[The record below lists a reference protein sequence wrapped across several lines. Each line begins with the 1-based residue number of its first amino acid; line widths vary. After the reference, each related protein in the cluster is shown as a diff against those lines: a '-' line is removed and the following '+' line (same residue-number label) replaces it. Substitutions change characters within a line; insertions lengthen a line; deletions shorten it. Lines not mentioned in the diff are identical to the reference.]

1 MPNSNGV
8 IVAEPEPIALD
19 WTATAL
25 VIIDMQRDFMEPG
38 GFGETLGNDVSQ
50 LARAVKPIAAVLAAA
65 RAMGMLVVHTREG
78 HLPDLSDAP
87 PAKVERGAPSL
98 RIGDPGPMGRI
109 LIRGEAGHDI
119 IPALYPLDSEIVID
133 KPGKGAF
140 YATELGETLQ
150 KYGIENLLVCGV
162 TTEVCVNT
170 TVREANDR
178 GYRCVVISDGC
189 ASYFPE
195 FHEMGLKMI
204 KAQGGIFGWVAD
216 SISGSES
223 NANGDIE
230 QTEGGSITMSM
241 SGAVAKPGFKPD
253 LWTPGDW
260 NAFFGFGTNIL
271 VNMLVLTGLLRFVLK
286 MPDSLV
292 FGRILP
298 ALGLM
303 MCLSTFYYAFL
314 AYRLAQRT
322 GRTDVCALP
331 SGVSVPH
338 MFIVTFVI
346 MLPITLKTGDPMKG
360 WSAGLVW
367 VFFQSFILMIG
378 GFVAPYIRKI
388 TPRAALLG
396 TLAGVSVT
404 FISMRPALEM
414 FMTPQIG
421 LICFAIIL
429 VSWFGGVK
437 YPRGIPAGLVAI
449 AAGMLIAWGSNLFGL
464 GLGGLSGKGIGD
476 AFASFGFSV
485 PIPAVGQVFSGFE
498 FLGVI
503 LVTAIPFGIYDL
515 VEAMDNVESAEAA
528 GDEYPTTR
536 VLTADGIVSLI
547 GCLMGNP
554 FINAV
559 YIGHPGWKAMGG
571 RIGYSAATGI
581 MVIVLSWF
589 GVISVLLALV
599 PVVAISPILLYIG
612 MLIAA
617 QAFQTTPLKHA
628 PAIGL
633 AFTPHLAAWA
643 KLQVDTAMG
652 ATLTAAQSVGGL
664 TADKAAEVKAAAIA
678 SLPQGGVLY
687 RGLEVMG
694 GGSILAGLVLG
705 AIGVFVIERD
715 FVKASAF
722 ALAGAVLTYF
732 GFMHGEAVGIG
743 GGFGVT
749 PAVALAYAVIA
760 GGLYALGKY
769 GATEHYAAH
778 PEMSAAPA
786 E

>member
-1 MPNSNGV
+1 MS
-8 IVAEPEPIALD
+8 
-19 WTATAL
+19 T
-25 VIIDMQRDFMEPG
+25 
-38 GFGETLGNDVSQ
+38 
-50 LARAVKPIAAVLAAA
+50 
-65 RAMGMLVVHTREG
+65 
-78 HLPDLSDAP
+78 
-87 PAKVERGAPSL
+87 
-98 RIGDPGPMGRI
+98 
-109 LIRGEAGHDI
+109 
-119 IPALYPLDSEIVID
+119 
-133 KPGKGAF
+133 
-140 YATELGETLQ
+140 
-150 KYGIENLLVCGV
+150 
-162 TTEVCVNT
+162 
-170 TVREANDR
+170 
-178 GYRCVVISDGC
+178 
-189 ASYFPE
+189 
-195 FHEMGLKMI
+195 
-204 KAQGGIFGWVAD
+204 
-216 SISGSES
+216 SISAGKSDFRP
-223 NANGDIE
+223 A
-230 QTEGGSITMSM
+230 
-241 SGAVAKPGFKPD
+241 

-303 MCLSTFYYAFL
+303 MCLSTFYYAWL
-314 AYRLAQRT
+314 AYRLALKT

-378 GFVAPYIRKI
+378 GFIAPYVRRI

-404 FISMRPALEM
+404 FIAMRPALEIY
-414 FMTPQIG
+414 MTPLIG

-437 YPRGIPAGLVAI
+437 YFKGIPAGLVAI
-449 AAGMLIAWGSNLFGL
+449 AAGMLIAWGSTLFGL
-464 GLGGLSGKGIGD
+464 QLGGMSLKGLTD
-476 AFASFGFSV
+476 AFANFGFSV
-485 PIPAVGQVFSGFE
+485 PMPAIGQVFSGFE
-498 FLGVI
+498 FLGII

-536 VLTADGIVSLI
+536 VLTADGVVSLI

-581 MVIVLSWF
+581 MVVVLSWF
-589 GVISVLLALV
+589 GIISVMLALV

-612 MLIAA
+612 MLIGA
-617 QAFQTTPLKHA
+617 QAFQTTPIKHA
-628 PAIGL
+628 PAVVVAL
-633 AFTPHLAAWA
+633 TPHLAAWA
-643 KLQVDTAMG
+643 KLQVDTMLG
-652 ATLTAAQSVGGL
+652 ATLVAAQAVGGL
-664 TADKAAEVKAAAIA
+664 APDKVGAVKTAAVA
-678 SLPQGGVLY
+678 SLPQQGVLY
-687 RGLEVMG
+687 HGLEVMG
-694 GGSILAGLVLG
+694 GGSIIAGLILG
-705 AIGVFVIERD
+705 AIAVFVIERD

-732 GFMHGEAVGIG
+732 GFMHGEAVGVG
-743 GGFGVT
+743 NGYGVT
-749 PAVALAYAVIA
+749 PGVALAYAIVAA
-760 GGLYALGKY
+760 GFFAVGKY
-769 GATEHYAAH
+769 GESTSYVPQHDL
-778 PEMSAAPA
+778 PVAAPA

>member
-1 MPNSNGV
+1 M
-8 IVAEPEPIALD
+8 
-19 WTATAL
+19 
-25 VIIDMQRDFMEPG
+25 
-38 GFGETLGNDVSQ
+38 
-50 LARAVKPIAAVLAAA
+50 
-65 RAMGMLVVHTREG
+65 
-78 HLPDLSDAP
+78 
-87 PAKVERGAPSL
+87 
-98 RIGDPGPMGRI
+98 
-109 LIRGEAGHDI
+109 
-119 IPALYPLDSEIVID
+119 
-133 KPGKGAF
+133 
-140 YATELGETLQ
+140 
-150 KYGIENLLVCGV
+150 
-162 TTEVCVNT
+162 
-170 TVREANDR
+170 
-178 GYRCVVISDGC
+178 
-189 ASYFPE
+189 
-195 FHEMGLKMI
+195 
-204 KAQGGIFGWVAD
+204 
-216 SISGSES
+216 SGSGE
-223 NANGDIE
+223 
-230 QTEGGSITMSM
+230 
-241 SGAVAKPGFKPD
+241 AVAKAGFRPA
-253 LWTPGDW
+253 LWTSGDW

-303 MCLSTFYYAFL
+303 MCLSTFYYAWL
-314 AYRLAQRT
+314 AYRLALRT

-346 MLPITLKTGDPMKG
+346 MLPITLKTGDPLKG

-378 GFVAPYIRKI
+378 GFVAPYIRRI

-429 VSWFGGVK
+429 VSWFGGVR
-437 YPRGIPAGLVAI
+437 YPRGIPAGLMAI
-449 AAGMLIAWGSNLFGL
+449 AAGMVIGWGSNLFGL
-464 GLGGLSGKGIGD
+464 GLGGLSLKGLGD
-476 AFASFGFSV
+476 AFANFGFSV
-485 PIPAVGQVFSGFE
+485 PIPAVGYVFSGFE
-498 FLGVI
+498 YLGVI

-528 GDEYPTTR
+528 GDAYPTTR
-536 VLTADGIVSLI
+536 VLTADGVVSLI

-571 RIGYSAATGI
+571 RIGYSAATGV
-581 MVIVLSWF
+581 MVIVLSWL
-589 GVISVLLALV
+589 GIISVLLALV

-617 QAFQTTPLKHA
+617 QAFQTTPMKHA

-643 KLQVDTAMG
+643 KLQVDTVLG
-652 ATLTAAQSVGGL
+652 STLNAAQSVGGMA
-664 TADKAAEVKAAAIA
+664 ADKAGEVKAAAIA
-678 SLPQGGVLY
+678 ALPQGGVLY

-715 FVKASAF
+715 FLKASAF

-732 GFMHGEAVGIG
+732 GFMHGESVGVG
-743 GGFGVT
+743 GGLGVT
-749 PAVALAYAVIA
+749 PAVALAYAVVAA
-760 GGLYALGKY
+760 GFYALGKFGLSEDY
-769 GATEHYAAH
+769 VSH
-778 PEMSAAPA
+778 PQAPLAAPA

>member
-1 MPNSNGV
+1 M
-8 IVAEPEPIALD
+8 
-19 WTATAL
+19 
-25 VIIDMQRDFMEPG
+25 
-38 GFGETLGNDVSQ
+38 
-50 LARAVKPIAAVLAAA
+50 
-65 RAMGMLVVHTREG
+65 
-78 HLPDLSDAP
+78 
-87 PAKVERGAPSL
+87 
-98 RIGDPGPMGRI
+98 
-109 LIRGEAGHDI
+109 
-119 IPALYPLDSEIVID
+119 
-133 KPGKGAF
+133 
-140 YATELGETLQ
+140 
-150 KYGIENLLVCGV
+150 
-162 TTEVCVNT
+162 
-170 TVREANDR
+170 
-178 GYRCVVISDGC
+178 
-189 ASYFPE
+189 
-195 FHEMGLKMI
+195 
-204 KAQGGIFGWVAD
+204 
-216 SISGSES
+216 SGSGTAS
-223 NANGDIE
+223 LTSAD
-230 QTEGGSITMSM
+230 
-241 SGAVAKPGFKPD
+241 FKPV

-303 MCLSTFYYAFL
+303 MCLSTLYYAFL
-314 AYRLAQRT
+314 AYRLAQKT
-322 GRTDVCALP
+322 GRSDVCALP

-346 MLPITLKTGDPMKG
+346 MLPITLKTGDPLKG

-414 FMTPQIG
+414 YMTPQIG
-421 LICFAIIL
+421 LVCFAIIL

-437 YPRGIPAGLVAI
+437 YPKGLPAGLVAI
-449 AAGMLIAWGSNLFGL
+449 AVGMIIAWGSNLFGL
-464 GLGGLSGKGIGD
+464 GLGGLSVKGVGD
-476 AFASFGFSV
+476 AFANFGFSV
-485 PIPAVGQVFSGFE
+485 PLPAFGTVFSGFE
-498 FLGVI
+498 YLGII

-547 GCLMGNP
+547 GCMMGNP

-571 RIGYSAATGI
+571 RIGYSAATGL
-581 MVIVLSWF
+581 MVIVLSWL
-589 GVISVLLALV
+589 GIISVLLALV

-612 MLIAA
+612 MLIGA
-617 QAFQTTPLKHA
+617 QAFQTTPVKHA
-628 PAIGL
+628 PAIVL

-643 KLQVDTAMG
+643 KLQIDTMLASTV
-652 ATLTAAQSVGGL
+652 AAAQSVGGL
-664 TADKAAEVKAAAIA
+664 AADKVDAVKTAAIA
-678 SLPQGGVLY
+678 ALPQQGVLY
-687 RGLEVMG
+687 HGLEVMG

-715 FVKASAF
+715 FTKAAAF
-722 ALAGAVLTYF
+722 ALAGAVMTYF

-749 PAVALAYAVIA
+749 PAVALAYVVVA
-760 GGLYALGKY
+760 GGLFALGRLGMSESY
-769 GATEHYAAH
+769 LAH
-778 PEMSAAPA
+778 ADMHAAPA